1 MKLNSVNSCFNPNR
15 PRLINSASCKA
26 EETIKST
33 DNTIVDFTKALGK
46 KIRDLNFSQATPPVF
61 SS

>member
-26 EETIKST
+26 EKTIKST
-33 DNTIVDFTKALGK
+33 DNTIVDFTKALVEE
-46 KIRDLNFSQATPPVF
+46 IQDLNFSLATPL
-61 SS
+61 

>member
-26 EETIKST
+26 EDTIKST
-33 DNTIVDFTKALGK
+33 DNTIVDDTKALVE
-46 KIRDLNFSQATPPVF
+46 RNS
-61 SS
+61 